1 MYFNYNYD
9 YDFSFYNVIMI
20 LDVMM
25 YNDKKNAMPQ
35 GSQASD

>member
-1 MYFNYNYD
+1 MYFDYNYD
-9 YDFSFYNVIMI
+9 YDISFYNVIMI

-25 YNDKKNAMPQ
+25 YNVKKNAMPQ

>member
-20 LDVMM
+20 LDVMI
-25 YNDKKNAMPQ
+25 YNDKKNVIPQ
-35 GSQASD
+35 GSQAID